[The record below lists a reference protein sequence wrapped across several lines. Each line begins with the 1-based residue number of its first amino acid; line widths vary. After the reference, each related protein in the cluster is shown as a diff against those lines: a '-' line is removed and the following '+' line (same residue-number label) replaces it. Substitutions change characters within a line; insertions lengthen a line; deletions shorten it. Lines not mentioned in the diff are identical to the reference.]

1 MEYVNS
7 IQKMYES
14 MNINTSI
21 IVCDSIIELV
31 HLVDA
36 LEKKSF
42 PCVSLSTSTEQEL
55 KEYPNKMIVC
65 TSEEFMSPPF
75 WQTVHQFSVEC
86 IFFIGMNSFK
96 QCLDT
101 WIKQKDG
108 FHHKSS
114 QQYIFSLT

>member
-1 MEYVNS
+1 MEYVND
-7 IQKMYES
+7 IQKIYES

-21 IVCDSIIELV
+21 MVCDSILELM

-42 PCVSLSTSTEQEL
+42 PCISLSTSTEQEL
-55 KEYPNKMIVC
+55 NEYPNKMIVC
-65 TSEEFMSPPF
+65 TNQEFTSFPF
-75 WQTVHQFSVEC
+75 WQTVHHFCVEC
-86 IFFIGMNSFK
+86 IFFIGTNSFK

-101 WIKQKDG
+101 WLKQKDG
-108 FHHKSS
+108 FHRKSS